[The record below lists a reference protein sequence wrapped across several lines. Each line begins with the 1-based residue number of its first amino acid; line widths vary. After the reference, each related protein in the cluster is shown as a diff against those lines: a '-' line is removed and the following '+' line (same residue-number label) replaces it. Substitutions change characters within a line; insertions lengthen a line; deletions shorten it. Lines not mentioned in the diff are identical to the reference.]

1 MIHPELSG
9 RAPGHDHS
17 SLGKDTR
24 VVKHQHT
31 LVPSMF
37 WYVVMGSPP
46 EVSLYNKLT
55 ALWGPHSRYFNFKIT
70 TYKQRGSGISHA
82 EDTWYSM
89 TVAEKETL
97 SVSSNSILEI
107 IWPILRE

>member
-1 MIHPELSG
+1 MIHP
-9 RAPGHDHS
+9 RAFRKSPRAQPFVTGEGHTCCKTS
-17 SLGKDTR
+17 A
-24 VVKHQHT
+24 HT
-31 LVPSMF
+31 CSFHALVC
-37 WYVVMGSPP
+37 PP
-46 EVSLYNKLT
+46 EVSLYSKLT

-70 TYKQRGSGISHA
+70 TYQQKGSGISHA

-97 SVSSNSILEI
+97 SMSLNLILEI